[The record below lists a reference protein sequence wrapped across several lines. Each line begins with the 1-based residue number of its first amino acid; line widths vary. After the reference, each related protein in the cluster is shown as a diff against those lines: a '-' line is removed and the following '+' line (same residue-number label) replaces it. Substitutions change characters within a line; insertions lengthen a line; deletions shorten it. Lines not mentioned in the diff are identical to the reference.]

1 MGGRRDVRSVTPRD
15 RSFLTASQP
24 SPNRHTGRCDGQ
36 RSKTV
41 AAYHSPFVRL
51 PTPRRISRRVRFL
64 LDTER
69 EHRQAGGDG
78 PEADSATSYWAGLRD
93 YHQSNDLNVASLER
107 SEWVSDVVGR
117 LGIGSLLEV
126 GTNSGRNLEVVR
138 RSHPNMRLA
147 GIDVNPH
154 AIAFAK
160 AKGLDIEFR
169 VADANRWEEPP
180 GSWDAILTM
189 SVLDHIPD
197 EVIETLSANFAA
209 TAPHV
214 IAVEL
219 WDGAH
224 GTRGA
229 YKYSR
234 NTRELFTGQG
244 FRTLSW
250 EVAVGQ
256 YDTASSPLW
265 AYVGTTRLGLAT
277 IVA

>member
-1 MGGRRDVRSVTPRD
+1 M
-15 RSFLTASQP
+15 
-24 SPNRHTGRCDGQ
+24 
-36 RSKTV
+36 
-41 AAYHSPFVRL
+41 RL

-69 EHRQAGGDG
+69 ERRQARGNA
-78 PEADSATSYWAGLRD
+78 PEADRATSYWAGLRD
-93 YHQSNDLNVASLER
+93 YHQSNDLNAASLER
-107 SEWVSDVVGR
+107 SQWVSDVVGR

-138 RSHPNMRLA
+138 RSHPNVRLA
-147 GIDVNPH
+147 GIDVNPR
-154 AIAFAK
+154 AIAFAR
-160 AKGLDIEFR
+160 AKGLDIDFR

-197 EVIETLSANFAA
+197 EVIETLAANFAA
-209 TAPHV
+209 TAHHV

-234 NTRELFTGQG
+234 NTRDLFTAQG

-256 YDTASSPLW
+256 YDIASSPLW
-265 AYVGTTRLGLAT
+265 AYVGTTRPGLAT
-277 IVA
+277 IDA